1 MTATD
6 STSAWSGRFS
16 AKSHPAHHPKPR
28 RSHEMPVKQGFLR
41 CLRFPPHP
49 PLRAPRTE
57 NVAKARELLA
67 LHAPSCEPKPAD
79 PPPPHP
85 RACPCCGAACASS
98 KCSRAARRHDIWSR
112 QPRSALAPHERAPH
126 EHRRYAMSHCR
137 ASKPERSAAFSP
149 LSTTIRG
156 GAWPAPEPSTAGR
169 ASPLTLEPASIPH
182 SVPVGTGPLHH
193 DFVPGRF
200 SDVEEPSAPKPRR
213 RPRNLADVKPATW
226 TAANLPLGVRVDWPA
241 TLPVAGL
248 FSPIWRTSQC
258 LNPADTKPVAPL

>member
-85 RACPCCGAACASS
+85 RACPCCGGRMRVIEVFTRGQAPRHWVTPTPISIDTLMSEHHTSTSVCEDLSRWPAAGDDHPRPPLGYVPLPSQQTRALRRPFAPLHYHPRRCLAR
-98 KCSRAARRHDIWSR
+98 SRALH
-112 QPRSALAPHERAPH
+112 
-126 EHRRYAMSHCR
+126 
-137 ASKPERSAAFSP
+137 
-149 LSTTIRG
+149 
-156 GAWPAPEPSTAGR
+156 GR
-169 ASPLTLEPASIPH
+169 TC
-182 SVPVGTGPLHH
+182 V
-193 DFVPGRF
+193 
-200 SDVEEPSAPKPRR
+200 
-213 RPRNLADVKPATW
+213 AT
-226 TAANLPLGVRVDWPA
+226 N
-241 TLPVAGL
+241 
-248 FSPIWRTSQC
+248 SRTS
-258 LNPADTKPVAPL
+258 LNSP